1 MWTIQGKENE
11 TLGTTIRPVSE
22 VAGDLRLRY
31 ESLQKD
37 VLTWTVTSGSA
48 TLADLTI
55 PARGETVKAALS
67 GEKRFEGIVTE
78 RNVVVA
84 SDSVDVTLTV
94 AGAWYW
100 LEKSPIS
107 DVITD
112 DSGEDLERASFQFPE
127 GDLKTNIER
136 VFARAE
142 ALGLPVRIGTI
153 SEVYTVPKMTVSNGS
168 FADVLTEL
176 VRLCPDAMTWWDYS
190 TTGTPKFNLTRRDD
204 AAALEL
210 AYGSSPLVSASF
222 ADKEGFQVSHVE
234 IQFAER
240 NAAGEMIFKKQTSGS
255 PTVGKNQVVVN
266 SGESLVVDTLPPDPI
281 ESQIVTSFQTLSS
294 GGALLQDTIESIWP
308 LWRELSA
315 IHGTSGAPSLFPHDS
330 SYSFA
335 LAGQNGSA
343 SYPEAISPG
352 YYDEDGNQIV
362 LSSTKRFVAINAE
375 NSTLPEWLIDLL
387 GIEKGTFRGTVFT
400 RDEYVAGTAVQDS
413 MSDFDLALRNAA
425 NYFVQQNQNVGG
437 QTSTIRVW
445 MFFDVDL
452 PVYFINQELA
462 AVTFYKPLA
471 YQFQA
476 PPDGFAEALR
486 DAQDWVPYEGQATI
500 TEEVGGTTEARGK
513 VLNLGNTL
521 PEWAS
526 MRALVQGCD
535 ISLADGVQTIR
546 TGSAQRLGL
555 DDIVSRLRS
564 KPADNVVLL

>member
-11 TLGTTIRPVSE
+11 TLGTTIRPVSD

-37 VLTWTVTSGSA
+37 VLTWTVTGASA

-78 RNVVVA
+78 RSVVVS

-100 LEKSPIS
+100 LEKTPIS

-127 GDLKTNIER
+127 GDLQTNLER

-153 SEVYTVPKMTVSNGS
+153 SELYTVPKMTVSNGS

-176 VRLCPDAMTWWDYS
+176 IRLCPDAMTWWDYS

-204 AAALEL
+204 ADALEL
-210 AYGSSPLVSASF
+210 AYGSAPLVSASF

-255 PTVGKNQVVVN
+255 PAVGRNQVLVN

-281 ESQIVTSFQTLSS
+281 DSQIITSHQTLES

-308 LWRELSA
+308 LWRELGA
-315 IHGTSGAPSLFPHDS
+315 IHGANLAPDLYPYPST
-330 SYSFA
+330 FA
-335 LAGQNGSA
+335 LGSA
-343 SYPEAISPG
+343 VYPEAIEAK
-352 YYDEDGNQIV
+352 YYDEDFNQIV
-362 LSSTKRFVAINAE
+362 LSSTRRFVAVNNV
-375 NSTLPEWLIDLL
+375 NSNLPQWLIDLL
-387 GIEKGTFRGTVFT
+387 GLVNGTLRGTIFT
-400 RDEYVAGTAVQDS
+400 RRDFLPGQGDIANQFNDFHLELLKSAVFSGT
-413 MSDFDLALRNAA
+413 
-425 NYFVQQNQNVGG
+425 QNINSGG
-437 QTSTIRVW
+437 QTTAIRHW
-445 MFFDVDL
+445 MFFDVDI
-452 PVYFINQELA
+452 PVYFMNQELS

-476 PPDGFAEALR
+476 PPAGFASALKE
-486 DAQDWVPYEGQATI
+486 AQDWVPYEGQATI
-500 TEEVGGTTEARGK
+500 TEEIGGTTETRGK

-521 PEWAS
+521 TEWAS

-546 TGSAQRLGL
+546 TGAPQRLGL
-555 DDIVSRLRS
+555 GDIVSRLRK
-564 KPADNVVLL
+564 KPADNIILL

>member
-11 TLGTTIRPVSE
+11 TLGTTIRPASE

-67 GEKRFEGIVTE
+67 GEKRFEGIVSE
-78 RNVVVA
+78 RNVVVS
-84 SDSVDVTLTV
+84 SDSVVVTLTV

-100 LEKSPIS
+100 LEKTPIS

-153 SEVYTVPKMTVSNGS
+153 SELYTVPKMTVSNGS

-210 AYGSSPLVSASF
+210 EYGSSPLVSASF

-240 NAAGEMIFKKQTSGS
+240 NAAGEMIFKKQTSGTS
-255 PTVGKNQVVVN
+255 TLGKNQVVVN

-281 ESQIVTSFQTLSS
+281 EAQTLTSEDTYLPSPS
-294 GGALLQDTIESIWP
+294 GSLDREVMENIWP
-308 LWRELSA
+308 VWRELSA
-315 IHGTSGAPSLFPHDS
+315 IHTPSVSLFFVNPFVTFTVG
-330 SYSFA
+330 YS
-335 LAGQNGSA
+335 
-343 SYPEAISPG
+343 EAIEPS
-352 YYDEDGNQIV
+352 YYDDEGNEITDTA
-362 LSSTKRFVAINAE
+362 SHRFAVR
-375 NSTLPEWLIDLL
+375 NSDDSDIPEWLIDQL
-387 GIEKGTFRGTVFT
+387 GIIKGTLKGTLYFRKTYPSGTPVW
-400 RDEYVAGTAVQDS
+400 DS
-413 MSDFDLALRNAA
+413 MTDFERALR
-425 NYFVQQNQNVGG
+425 QQASYYQQVNNNPIEV
-437 QTSTIRVW
+437 TVY
-445 MFFDVDL
+445 FDVDL
-452 PVYFINQELA
+452 PIFLMDEEVA
-462 AVTFYKPLA
+462 AKTYYKPLA
-471 YQFQA
+471 YQFEA
-476 PPDGFAEALR
+476 PPPGFASALK

-500 TEEVGGTTEARGK
+500 TEEIGGTTEARGK

-521 PEWAS
+521 TEWAS

>member
-11 TLGTTIRPVSE
+11 TLGTTIRPVSD

-37 VLTWTVTSGSA
+37 VLTWTVTGASA

-55 PARGETVKAALS
+55 PARGETVKAALT

-78 RNVVVA
+78 RSVVVS

-94 AGAWYW
+94 AGAFYW
-100 LEKSPIS
+100 LEKTPIS

-112 DSGEDLERASFQFPE
+112 DTGEDLERASFQFPE

-153 SEVYTVPKMTVSNGS
+153 SELYTVPKMTVSNGS

-204 AAALEL
+204 AAALQL
-210 AYGSSPLVSASF
+210 AYGSAPLVSASF

-240 NAAGEMIFKKQTSGS
+240 NAAGEMIFKKQTSGTS
-255 PTVGKNQVVVN
+255 TVGKNQVVVN
-266 SGESLVVDTLPPDPI
+266 SGESLVVDTLPPDPV
-281 ESQIVTSFQTLSS
+281 ESQILTSEDTYYPAPSGAHLLS
-294 GGALLQDTIESIWP
+294 TIENSWSV
-308 LWRELSA
+308 WRELTA
-315 IHGTSGAPSLFPHDS
+315 IHS
-330 SYSFA
+330 SSSAKPQLYPLDFFATGGPTNYS
-335 LAGQNGSA
+335 
-343 SYPEAISPG
+343 EAIAPE
-352 YYDEDGNQIV
+352 YYDDEGNLINST
-362 LSSTKRFVAINAE
+362 SSPRFVARNE
-375 NSTLPEWLIDLL
+375 DNSSIPQWLIDQL
-387 GIEKGTFRGTVFT
+387 GIVKGTFRGTL
-400 RDEYVAGTAVQDS
+400 YVTKTFPAGTPVWDS
-413 MSDFDLALRNAA
+413 MTDFDRALRAEAEYYYETVTNPIEVEM
-425 NYFVQQNQNVGG
+425 Y
-437 QTSTIRVW
+437 
-445 MFFDVDL
+445 FDVDF
-452 PVYFINQELA
+452 PVYLMAGEVTA
-462 AVTFYKPLA
+462 ATYYKPLA

-476 PPDGFAEALR
+476 PPAGFASALK

-500 TEEVGGTTEARGK
+500 TEEIGGTTDARGK
-513 VLNLGNTL
+513 VLNLADTL
-521 PEWAS
+521 PEWAA

>member
-78 RNVVVA
+78 RSVVVS

-100 LEKSPIS
+100 LEKTPIS

-112 DSGEDLERASFQFPE
+112 DSGQDLERASFQFPE

-153 SEVYTVPKMTVSNGS
+153 SELYTVPKMTVSNGS

-255 PTVGKNQVVVN
+255 PAVGKNQVLVN

-281 ESQIVTSFQTLSS
+281 ESQTMTSFQTLAS

-315 IHGTSGAPSLFPHDS
+315 IHGANLAPDLYPYPST
-330 SYSFA
+330 FA
-335 LAGQNGSA
+335 LGSA
-343 SYPEAISPG
+343 VYPEAIEAE
-352 YYDEDGNQIV
+352 YYDEDFNQIV
-362 LSSTKRFVAINAE
+362 LSSTRRFVAVNNV
-375 NSTLPEWLIDLL
+375 NSNLPQWLIDLL
-387 GIEKGTFRGTVFT
+387 GLVNGTLRGTIFT
-400 RDEYVAGTAVQDS
+400 RRDFLPGQGNIENQFNDFHSELLKSAVFSGT
-413 MSDFDLALRNAA
+413 
-425 NYFVQQNQNVGG
+425 QNINSGG
-437 QTSTIRVW
+437 QTTAIRHW
-445 MFFDVDL
+445 MFFDVDI
-452 PVYFINQELA
+452 PVYFMNQELS

-476 PPDGFAEALR
+476 PPPGFAAALK

-500 TEEVGGTTEARGK
+500 TEEIGGATEARGK
-513 VLNLGNTL
+513 VINLGNTL
-521 PEWAS
+521 TEWAS

-546 TGSAQRLGL
+546 TGAPQRLGL
-555 DDIVSRLRS
+555 GDIVSRLRK
-564 KPADNVVLL
+564 KPADNIILL